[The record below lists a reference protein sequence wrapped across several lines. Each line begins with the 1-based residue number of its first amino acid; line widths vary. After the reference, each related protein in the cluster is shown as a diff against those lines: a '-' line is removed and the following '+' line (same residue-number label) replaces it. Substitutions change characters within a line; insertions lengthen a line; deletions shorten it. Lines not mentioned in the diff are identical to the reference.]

1 MQRLQD
7 VGGKRRRPSMV
18 DSTASDGTLIGGDL
32 DPAMAPPAPAI
43 APADRLS
50 KLPDDILA
58 QILSLLLAQEA
69 VRMCVL
75 ARTWRDVWKIA
86 KCLLITG
93 NTVKELREFV
103 DVKEVR
109 EFVDGLLR
117 VRLNGLKRAPLD
129 ACEIMF
135 HLIKVDED
143 DDYYMDFED
152 TSSVNTQQM
161 DPPCPQMSC
170 QGAPG
175 RHG

>member
-1 MQRLQD
+1 

-58 QILSLLLAQEA
+58 QILSLLLPQEA

-75 ARTWRDVWKIA
+75 VRTWRDVRKVA
-86 KCLLITG
+86 KRLLITG